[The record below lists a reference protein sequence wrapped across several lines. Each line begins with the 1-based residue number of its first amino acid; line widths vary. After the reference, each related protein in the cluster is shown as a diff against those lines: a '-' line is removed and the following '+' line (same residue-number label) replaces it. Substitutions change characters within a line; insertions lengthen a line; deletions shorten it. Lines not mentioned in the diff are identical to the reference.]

1 MKDLTNQSN
10 RGVIRTLSDMKECQD
25 SDYASGEALQWTALM
40 LIPFPGDIAPTEFSV
55 GLKTENY
62 QNGIGSLTIPWTT
75 YLFWNK

>member
-40 LIPFPGDIAPTEFSV
+40 
-55 GLKTENY
+55 
-62 QNGIGSLTIPWTT
+62 
-75 YLFWNK
+75 